1 MKISIVCATIGPLDE
16 VDALIDSVIRA
27 LPNTESTLVIE
38 LIIVDQSTSYSDH
51 SFPSNERLQVLHLY
65 STRRGLSFNRNIGL
79 EKATGDW
86 VMLMDSDCKVS
97 ENYFSCFENL
107 LRVHPKT
114 GHFIGRIL
122 DSGGGSPLFRTW
134 PSAERRLLKP
144 MLWYFATSVNSIFR
158 VEKDSP
164 RFDERFGL
172 GARYGSSEDIDFFLR
187 LKRKRLYTPKLNIY
201 HPNIFNEKIPP
212 EKIDSYSIGF
222 GALCAKHALPLGFFM
237 LITSVLKK
245 TIDMLRGSVTQ
256 DELLRSVIFRS
267 KGFAQYFVDRVMR
280 RHA

>member
-16 VDALIDSVIRA
+16 VDTLIDSLIRA
-27 LPNTESTLVIE
+27 LRCTESTIAIE
-38 LIIVDQSTSYSDH
+38 LIIVDQSESYLDH
-51 SFPSNERLQVLHLY
+51 SFPSSDRLHVLHVY
-65 STRRGLSFNRNIGL
+65 SNRRGLSFNRNIGL
-79 EKATGDW
+79 EKVTGDW

-97 ENYFSCFENL
+97 ENYFSCFEKL
-107 LRVHPKT
+107 LQAHPKT

-122 DSGGGSPLFRTW
+122 DSGGGSPLFRKW
-134 PSAERRLLKP
+134 PSAEQRMLKP

-187 LKRKRLYTPKLNIY
+187 LKRKRLYTPKLNIF

-212 EKIDSYSIGF
+212 AKIDSYSIGF
-222 GALCAKHALPLGFFM
+222 GALCAKHALPLGFVM

-245 TIDMLRGSVTQ
+245 SLDMLRGGIAQ
-256 DELLRSVIFRS
+256 DDLLRSVIFRT
-267 KGFAQYFVDRVMR
+267 KGFVQYFVDRIM
-280 RHA
+280 HQDA

>member
-1 MKISIVCATIGPLDE
+1 VKISIVCATIGPLDE
-16 VDALIDSVIRA
+16 VDALIDSVVRA
-27 LPNTESTLVIE
+27 LRNTESTLVIE